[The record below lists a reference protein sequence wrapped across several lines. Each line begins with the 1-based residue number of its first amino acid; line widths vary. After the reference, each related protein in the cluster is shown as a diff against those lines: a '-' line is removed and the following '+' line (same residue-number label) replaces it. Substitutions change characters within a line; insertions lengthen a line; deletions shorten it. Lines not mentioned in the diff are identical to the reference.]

1 MIWITMS
8 GIKNL
13 GRKALLLFWILLT
26 GNIISAKAQN
36 IAVKNNIL
44 YDASTTPNFGIEL
57 RLPNKWTA
65 GINVA
70 LNPWTFSD
78 NKKLKHLLVAPQLR
92 YWLCE
97 SFSGHYFGANIAYV
111 HYNVSDI
118 KFPFGLYSGVDG
130 ERRQGDLAAIG
141 ASYGYSWIL
150 SPHWSLEAEAGLDL
164 GYTWY
169 DRYNSPKCGTYRGSD
184 NKFLVLPKLALNI
197 VYIIKTK

>member
-13 GRKALLLFWILLT
+13 ARKALLLFWILLT

-44 YDASTTPNFGIEL
+44 YDASTTPNFGVEL
-57 RLPNKWTA
+57 RLFNKWTA

-118 KFPFGLYSGVDG
+118 KFPFGLYGGVDG

-197 VYIIKTK
+197 VYIIK

>member
-1 MIWITMS
+1 MS

-13 GRKALLLFWILLT
+13 GRKAFLLFLILLT

-57 RLPNKWTA
+57 RLSNKWTA

-118 KFPFGLYSGVDG
+118 KFPFGLYGGVDG

-197 VYIIKTK
+197 VYIIK

>member
-1 MIWITMS
+1 MS

-13 GRKALLLFWILLT
+13 ARKALLLFWILLT

-57 RLPNKWTA
+57 RLSNKWTA

-118 KFPFGLYSGVDG
+118 KFPFGLYGGVDG

-164 GYTWY
+164 GYTWS
-169 DRYNSPKCGTYRGSD
+169 DRYDSPKCGTYRGSD

-197 VYIIKTK
+197 VYIIK

>member
-13 GRKALLLFWILLT
+13 ARKALLLFLILLT

-57 RLPNKWTA
+57 RLSNKWTA

-118 KFPFGLYSGVDG
+118 KFPFGLYGGVDG

>member
-1 MIWITMS
+1 MIQLTMS
-8 GIKNL
+8 GIKNM
-13 GRKALLLFWILLT
+13 GRKALLLFLILLT
-26 GNIISAKAQN
+26 GNIISVKAQN

-57 RLPNKWTA
+57 RLSNKWTG

-118 KFPFGLYSGVDG
+118 KFPFGLYGGVDG

-164 GYTWY
+164 GYTWS
-169 DRYNSPKCGTYRGSD
+169 DRYDSRKCGTYRGSD

-197 VYIIKTK
+197 VYIIK

>member
-1 MIWITMS
+1 MS

-13 GRKALLLFWILLT
+13 GRKALLLFLILLT

-57 RLPNKWTA
+57 RLSNKWTA
-65 GINVA
+65 GINAA

-118 KFPFGLYSGVDG
+118 KFPFGLYGGVDG

-164 GYTWY
+164 GYTWS
-169 DRYNSPKCGTYRGSD
+169 DRYDFPKCGTYRGSD

>member
-1 MIWITMS
+1 M
-8 GIKNL
+8 NL
-13 GRKALLLFWILLT
+13 GRKAFLLFLILLT

-57 RLPNKWTA
+57 RLSNKWTA

-70 LNPWTFSD
+70 LNPWSFSD

-118 KFPFGLYSGVDG
+118 KFPFGLYGGVDG

-164 GYTWY
+164 GYTRS
-169 DRYNSPKCGTYRGSD
+169 DRYDSPKCGTYRGSD

-197 VYIIKTK
+197 VYIIK

>member
-13 GRKALLLFWILLT
+13 ARKALWLFLILLT

-57 RLPNKWTA
+57 RLSNKWTA
-65 GINVA
+65 GINVG

-118 KFPFGLYSGVDG
+118 KFPFGLYGGVDG

-197 VYIIKTK
+197 VYIIK

>member
-1 MIWITMS
+1 MIQLTMS
-8 GIKNL
+8 GIKNM
-13 GRKALLLFWILLT
+13 GRKALLLFLILLT
-26 GNIISAKAQN
+26 GNIISVKAQN

-57 RLPNKWTA
+57 RLSNKWTA

-118 KFPFGLYSGVDG
+118 KFPFGLYGGVDG

-197 VYIIKTK
+197 VYIIR

>member
-13 GRKALLLFWILLT
+13 ARKALWLFLILLT

-57 RLPNKWTA
+57 RLSNKWTA

-118 KFPFGLYSGVDG
+118 KFPFGLYGGVDG

>member
-1 MIWITMS
+1 MIWTTMS

-13 GRKALLLFWILLT
+13 ARKALLLFWILLT

-57 RLPNKWTA
+57 RLSNKWTA

-70 LNPWTFSD
+70 LNPWSFSD

-118 KFPFGLYSGVDG
+118 KFPFGLYGGVDG

-164 GYTWY
+164 GYTWS
-169 DRYNSPKCGTYRGSD
+169 DRYDSPKCGTYRGSD

-197 VYIIKTK
+197 VYIIK

>member
-44 YDASTTPNFGIEL
+44 YDASTTPNFGVEL
-57 RLPNKWTA
+57 RLSNKWTA

-118 KFPFGLYSGVDG
+118 KFPFGLYGGVDG

>member
-1 MIWITMS
+1 MS

-13 GRKALLLFWILLT
+13 GRKALLLFLILLT
-26 GNIISAKAQN
+26 GNIISVKAQN

-57 RLPNKWTA
+57 GLSNKWTG

-118 KFPFGLYSGVDG
+118 KFPFGLYGGVDG

-164 GYTWY
+164 GYTWS
-169 DRYNSPKCGTYRGSD
+169 DRYDSPKCGTYRGSD

-197 VYIIKTK
+197 VYIIK

>member
-1 MIWITMS
+1 M
-8 GIKNL
+8 
-13 GRKALLLFWILLT
+13 LLLILLT
-26 GNIISAKAQN
+26 GDIIPSKAQN
-36 IAVKNNIL
+36 IAIKNNIL
-44 YDASTTPNFGIEL
+44 YDATTTPNLGIEL
-57 RLPNKWTA
+57 RLSNKWTA
-65 GINVA
+65 GMNIA
-70 LNPWTFSD
+70 LNPWTFPD

-118 KFPFGLYSGVDG
+118 KFPFGLYGGVDG
-130 ERRQGDLAAIG
+130 ERRQGDLVAIG

-164 GYTWY
+164 GYTWS
-169 DRYNSPKCGTYRGSD
+169 DRYDSPKCGTYRGSD

-197 VYIIKTK
+197 VYIIK

>member
-1 MIWITMS
+1 M
-8 GIKNL
+8 
-13 GRKALLLFWILLT
+13 LLLILLT
-26 GNIISAKAQN
+26 GDIIPSKAQN
-36 IAVKNNIL
+36 IAIKNNIL
-44 YDASTTPNFGIEL
+44 YDATTTPNLGIEL
-57 RLPNKWTA
+57 RLSNKWTA
-65 GINVA
+65 GMSVA
-70 LNPWTFSD
+70 LNPWSFSD

-118 KFPFGLYSGVDG
+118 KFPFGLYGGVDG

-164 GYTWY
+164 GYTWS
-169 DRYNSPKCGTYRGSD
+169 DRYDSPKCGTYRGSD

-197 VYIIKTK
+197 VYIIK

>member
-1 MIWITMS
+1 MSWITMS
-8 GIKNL
+8 GIKNM
-13 GRKALLLFWILLT
+13 GRKALWLFLILLT

-57 RLPNKWTA
+57 RLSNKWTA

-118 KFPFGLYSGVDG
+118 KFPFGLYGGVDG

-164 GYTWY
+164 GYTWS
-169 DRYNSPKCGTYRGSD
+169 DRYDSPKCGTYLGSD

>member
-1 MIWITMS
+1 MS
-8 GIKNL
+8 GIKNM
-13 GRKALLLFWILLT
+13 GRKAILLFLILLT
-26 GNIISAKAQN
+26 GNIISVKAQN

-57 RLPNKWTA
+57 RLSNKWTT

-97 SFSGHYFGANIAYV
+97 SFSGHFFGANIAYV

-118 KFPFGLYSGVDG
+118 KFPFGLYGGVDG

-141 ASYGYSWIL
+141 ASYGYSWVL

-164 GYTWY
+164 GYTWS
-169 DRYNSPKCGTYRGSD
+169 DRYDSRKCGTYRGSD

-197 VYIIKTK
+197 VYIIK

>member
-1 MIWITMS
+1 MIIITMS
-8 GIKNL
+8 GIKNQ
-13 GRKALLLFWILLT
+13 GRKAFLLFLILLT

-36 IAVKNNIL
+36 VAVKNNIL

-57 RLPNKWTA
+57 RLSNKWTA
-65 GINVA
+65 GINVG

-164 GYTWY
+164 GYTWS
-169 DRYNSPKCGTYRGSD
+169 DRYDSHKCGTYRGSD

-197 VYIIKTK
+197 VYII

>member
-1 MIWITMS
+1 MS
-8 GIKNL
+8 GIKYL
-13 GRKALLLFWILLT
+13 GRKALLLFLILLT
-26 GNIISAKAQN
+26 GTIISAKAQN

-57 RLPNKWTA
+57 RLSNKWTA
-65 GINVA
+65 GINVG

-164 GYTWY
+164 GYTWS
-169 DRYNSPKCGTYRGSD
+169 DRYDSPKCGTYRGSD

-197 VYIIKTK
+197 VYIIK

>member
-1 MIWITMS
+1 MS
-8 GIKNL
+8 KCKTIGIKVIL
-13 GRKALLLFWILLT
+13 LMLLLLMGNTSTIKAQGLALKS
-26 GNIISAKAQN
+26 NII
-36 IAVKNNIL
+36 
-44 YDASTTPNFGIEL
+44 YDATTTPNAGIEV
-57 RLPNKWTA
+57 RLSNKWTA

-70 LNPWTFSD
+70 LNPWSFSD

-118 KFPFGLYSGVDG
+118 KFPFGLYGGVDG

-164 GYTWY
+164 GYAWSDCY
-169 DRYNSPKCGTYRGSD
+169 DSAKCGSYRGPD

-197 VYIIKTK
+197 VYIIR

>member
-1 MIWITMS
+1 MIWTTMS

-13 GRKALLLFWILLT
+13 ARKALLLFWILLT

-57 RLPNKWTA
+57 RLSNKWTA

-118 KFPFGLYSGVDG
+118 KFPFGLYGGVDG

-164 GYTWY
+164 GYTWS
-169 DRYNSPKCGTYRGSD
+169 DRYDSPKCGTYRGSD

-197 VYIIKTK
+197 VYIIK